1 MCCSSHWAHWHTSA
15 QTHIPIPSPF
25 SNSPAQRQL
34 RELSEAAVNGGGD
47 GSGLSPRGASAEVG
61 SFVVCTHWEQITRF
75 CGRSHIGP
83 HIFPLLKSKEIHKF
97 YSKKNQKKM
106 SAVMSMSRAPS
117 QQSQYGRRDPM
128 LEGDKLGIHT
138 IPKGDCPQCG
148 QAVIG
153 PVVIAL
159 GRMWHPEHFCCAHCG
174 DSIGHRNFFERQGKA
189 YCETDFHGIFSE
201 CTF

>member
-1 MCCSSHWAHWHTSA
+1 
-15 QTHIPIPSPF
+15 
-25 SNSPAQRQL
+25 
-34 RELSEAAVNGGGD
+34 
-47 GSGLSPRGASAEVG
+47 
-61 SFVVCTHWEQITRF
+61 
-75 CGRSHIGP
+75 
-83 HIFPLLKSKEIHKF
+83 
-97 YSKKNQKKM
+97 M
-106 SAVMSMSRAPS
+106 SAVLSMSRAPS

-174 DSIGHRNFFERQGKA
+174 DAIGHRNFFERQGKA
-189 YCETDFHGIFSE
+189 YCETDFHGILRTLWGVILSMMQI
-201 CTF
+201 CSRHGATTAMGQSRR